1 MVQNRRGTKLACS
14 PEESNV
20 TNAHAGATYLKA
32 RFPPFRAVAMY
43 LACPLNFSAQ
53 LYCTAAC
60 RGSKCTHTHNDR
72 AKSFARI
79 LTSDTYQENG
89 AQARQRQR
97 EQQKPQHASVTEP
110 A

>member
-1 MVQNRRGTKLACS
+1 MVQSRREDKLACS
-14 PEESNV
+14 PKKSNV
-20 TNAHAGATYLKA
+20 TDAHAGATYLKA
-32 RFPPFRAVAMY
+32 RFPPLCAVAMY
-43 LACPLNFSAQ
+43 LACPLNLSAQ

-60 RGSKCTHTHNDR
+60 RGSKCTRTHNDR

-89 AQARQRQR
+89 APARQR
-97 EQQKPQHASVTEP
+97 EHQKPQHASVTEP

>member
-43 LACPLNFSAQ
+43 LACPLNLMLAEAANVHAPTMIAQ
-53 LYCTAAC
+53 NHSL
-60 RGSKCTHTHNDR
+60 
-72 AKSFARI
+72 
-79 LTSDTYQENG
+79 
-89 AQARQRQR
+89 
-97 EQQKPQHASVTEP
+97 AS
-110 A
+110 

>member
-43 LACPLNFSAQ
+43 LACPLILSAR
-53 LYCTAAC
+53 LYYTAAR
-60 RGSKCTHTHNDR
+60 RGGKCTHPHDR
-72 AKSFARI
+72 AN
-79 LTSDTYQENG
+79 YYY
-89 AQARQRQR
+89 
-97 EQQKPQHASVTEP
+97 
-110 A
+110 